1 LYRGAALYVDKILK
15 GARPAKALGLMIPP
29 SVLGRA
35 DQVIELM
42 DRRAFITF
50 VGTSVL
56 AAPLTTQ
63 AQQAGKVAR
72 IGYLAPGTA
81 TTSAGLRQAFNDGLR
96 DHGWI
101 EEKNV
106 AIEYRWAGDA
116 QPTLHAMAAELAR
129 LPLDLIFA
137 ANTPAALAMKRT
149 GTKLPVV
156 FAQVSEPIAIGLV
169 ESLARPGW
177 NFTGL
182 TTINR
187 ELMSKRLELLKE
199 TLPGL
204 TRVGHLANPA
214 YEVHKAQLTEMTVA
228 ARALG
233 LTLHLAEVRSASE
246 FEGAFARLTAAHV
259 GAFIVQQ
266 DDLFVANR
274 VLLIDLAA
282 KRRLPGIFVFSL
294 YPRAGGLMSYGANA
308 EDLYRRAA
316 QYVDRILKGA
326 KPADLPVERPSKFEL
341 VINLKTAKALG
352 ITIPQTLLL
361 QADHVIE

>member
-1 LYRGAALYVDKILK
+1 MILILPARLCGAPTVCCCWRVHFSRRIALASRSWRPRAGGPRSMARGSTQKSAASYRMGTHFHDLYRGAALYVKQMLK

-35 DQVIELM
+35 HQVIELM

-56 AAPLTTQ
+56 AAPLTTPDKKG
-63 AQQAGKVAR
+63 GKVGR

-149 GTKLPVV
+149 GKKLPVG
-156 FAQVSEPIAIGLV
+156 FAQVREPIAFGL
-169 ESLARPGW
+169 G
-177 NFTGL
+177 G
-182 TTINR
+182 
-187 ELMSKRLELLKE
+187 RL
-199 TLPGL
+199 G
-204 TRVGHLANPA
+204 
-214 YEVHKAQLTEMTVA
+214 
-228 ARALG
+228 
-233 LTLHLAEVRSASE
+233 
-246 FEGAFARLTAAHV
+246 
-259 GAFIVQQ
+259 
-266 DDLFVANR
+266 
-274 VLLIDLAA
+274 
-282 KRRLPGIFVFSL
+282 
-294 YPRAGGLMSYGANA
+294 
-308 EDLYRRAA
+308 
-316 QYVDRILKGA
+316 
-326 KPADLPVERPSKFEL
+326 
-341 VINLKTAKALG
+341 
-352 ITIPQTLLL
+352 
-361 QADHVIE
+361 